1 MLGLVYQVGRSV
13 GWNVSWALFV
23 LFVDCLYISFASLF
37 FWSVEVKHHKKVS
50 LPNFSLIKS
59 SSLFP
64 ETSRHDRDTKNVVN
78 RFRFRICYQII
89 HWFYCNS
96 FDLKKKK
103 SCHLIPVI
111 SIFKFL
117 TSVLH
122 KGAFFQTMLT
132 PSSPTRIYSSVSTP
146 SLYA

>member
-1 MLGLVYQVGRSV
+1 MLDSVYQVGRSV
-13 GWNVSWALFV
+13 EWNVSWVLFV
-23 LFVDCLYISFASLF
+23 LLWIVCTFPLQVCSSHQCEWNIIKRLVYRT
-37 FWSVEVKHHKKVS
+37 
-50 LPNFSLIKS
+50 FSLIES
-59 SSLFP
+59 LSLFP

-78 RFRFRICYQII
+78 TFRFRIRYQII

-96 FDLKKKK
+96 FDLKKK
-103 SCHLIPVI
+103 SCHFIPVI

-117 TSVLH
+117 TFVLH

-132 PSSPTRIYSSVSTP
+132 PSFPTRIYSSISTP